1 MKLNFSALQ
10 GKNSFHFLFLP
21 DTGLC
26 LVITLIL
33 QMFLWFFGFSYRLF
47 SKILRIHV
55 HTYGLLVF
63 SGCCQDM
70 FLIYYLDGVIG
81 WARINRRSGIWF
93 LASFGLYG
101 GNVTLVFLRMQST
114 QFHSFMNFFLILCM
128 IGLQFGAIPAP
139 ILSILFQNLCISL
152 DCIFSPFPVFIFDAH
167 SGSHQ

>member
-1 MKLNFSALQ
+1 
-10 GKNSFHFLFLP
+10 
-21 DTGLC
+21 
-26 LVITLIL
+26 
-33 QMFLWFFGFSYRLF
+33 MFLWFFGFSYRLF

-139 ILSILFQNLCISL
+139 ILSILF
-152 DCIFSPFPVFIFDAH
+152 
-167 SGSHQ
+167 